1 MTDTLDRPP
10 SMVATARQRVR
21 TALELAAQRSADSTS
36 RVVAELTAL
45 AAEARTHGLAS
56 IGELAERGRDQAR
69 RLDESATAMMACA
82 RTLRELGRALEALE
96 REAPRPAHAP
106 GNARARRV
114 LVVDDSPLTMAVVCD
129 KLEAAA
135 FETRRAEDGEA
146 AIAEMTRFQPDVV
159 LADVQMQ
166 GFTTAELCA
175 GLRAAAGERGV
186 KVLLYSG
193 LSDDALAEVA
203 TGAAADGFVSK
214 EHGLGAVVD
223 AIARACRSDAG

>member
-1 MTDTLDRPP
+1 
-10 SMVATARQRVR
+10 MVATARQRVR

-36 RVVAELTAL
+36 RVVAELNAL

-56 IGELAERGRDQAR
+56 IGELAERGREQAR
-69 RLDESATAMMACA
+69 LLNESATAVMACA
-82 RTLRELGRALEALE
+82 RTLREIGRALDALE
-96 REAPRPAHAP
+96 REPPRPVAAP
-106 GNARARRV
+106 PRARRV

-135 FETRRAEDGEA
+135 FETRCAEDGEA
-146 AIAEMTRFQPDVV
+146 AVAEVARFQPDVV

-193 LSDDALAEVA
+193 LSDDALSDVA
-203 TGAAADGFVSK
+203 AAAAADGFVSK
-214 EHGLGAVVD
+214 EHGLAAVVD
-223 AIARACRSDAG
+223 AITRACRSDAG